1 MPENAETLSA
11 ESLGAKL
18 AKKHK
23 IFADTYLMNGL
34 NASAAAASLN
44 YADFREGYR
53 LTQRE
58 DVSSYIQARLN
69 EAGLTSDEIK
79 RRLEYF
85 AAADMRDFLSISP
98 TERSYWIRA
107 DQSEELREAAKRKG
121 VSVQDLDNYD
131 ISGIVGS
138 ENVAQTEDGVLMVCV
153 KQVDAEVTVDWRAAQ
168 KAQALGRIKKL
179 KIGKDGA
186 VEFELH
192 DPVKTL
198 ELLGKAQKMFT
209 DRTEHSG
216 SVDLGVIGIDF
227 IMPGEP
233 GEGGSE

>member
-1 MPENAETLSA
+1 MPENAVSQEPTVG
-11 ESLGAKL
+11 ELGAAL
-18 AKKHK
+18 QNKHK
-23 IFADTYLMNGL
+23 QFADTYLTNGL
-34 NASAAAASLN
+34 NAYAAARSLE
-44 YADFREGYR
+44 YSDPKKESFR
-53 LTQRE
+53 LMQRQDITE
-58 DVSSYIQARLN
+58 YIQARLN
-69 EAGLTSDEIK
+69 ESGFTSDEIK

-131 ISGIVGS
+131 ISGIVGG

-198 ELLGKAQKMFT
+198 ELLGKAQAMFT
-209 DRTEHSG
+209 DKQQISG
-216 SVDLGVIGIDF
+216 GD
-227 IMPGEP
+227 
-233 GEGGSE
+233 GGPVQIEITRRVVRPDQ